1 MNRLVFLFPGQGSQ
15 YVGMA
20 RDFYD
25 KYSFVKDFFNLASE
39 ITSFDFANLCFS
51 GPEDVLTTTRYVQP
65 AMTLVN
71 IACFEVLKYK
81 GIHPAVVG
89 GHSLGEY
96 SALYAAEVLDFS
108 QVMKLV
114 QIRGATMQEAAEKE
128 PGEMAAIMTLPI
140 SDIENICIDY
150 GVEIANINS
159 PEQIIITGT
168 LEGIEK
174 AMEACRE
181 RGARRCIRLN
191 VSGPW
196 HSRYMQHAQEELE
209 CAMEKEIF
217 AEPQIPV
224 ICNVDANYLS
234 SGNEARGKLSQ
245 QVCGSVLW
253 LQSTEKLLR
262 DDYKMFI
269 EVGPKKV
276 LSGLMRRISRD
287 IVILQVEDS
296 SSLNK
301 LLTSLGN
308 TSY

>member
-1 MNRLVFLFPGQGSQ
+1 MNRVAFLFPGQGSQ
-15 YVGMA
+15 YVGMG
-20 RDFYD
+20 RDFYE
-25 KYSFVKDFFNLASE
+25 KYSFVKDLFNLASE
-39 ITSFDFANLCFS
+39 ITSFDFAHLCFS
-51 GPEDVLTTTRYVQP
+51 GSEDVLTTTRYVQP
-65 AMTLVN
+65 AITLVN
-71 IACFEVLKYK
+71 IACFEVLKYN

-114 QIRGATMQEAAEKE
+114 QIRGAAMQEAAEKK
-128 PGEMAAIMTLPI
+128 PGAMAAVMTLPI
-140 SDIENICIDY
+140 SDIENICNKC

-168 LEGIEK
+168 LERIDK
-174 AMEACRE
+174 AMEAFRE
-181 RGARRCIRLN
+181 KGARRCIKLN

-196 HSRYMQHAQEELE
+196 HSRYMQHAQKELE
-209 CAMEKEIF
+209 RAMEKEIF
-217 AEPQIPV
+217 GEPQIQV

-234 SGNEARGKLSQ
+234 SGNEARRKLSQ
-245 QVCGSVLW
+245 QLCGSVLW
-253 LQSTEKLLR
+253 LESMKKLIR
-262 DDYKMFI
+262 DGYEMFI

-276 LSGLMRRISRD
+276 LSGLIRRISRD
-287 IVILQVEDS
+287 IVIFQVEDS

-301 LLTSLGN
+301 VLTSLES